1 MKLSSIHVKSLAINA
16 SNIST
21 TTIDG
26 ADHYV
31 IRGVVPIVDDIVMN
45 GGLYPAEEIN
55 NSYQSM
61 EGKLMPLSHPK
72 VDGNYVSANDP
83 RAVNKYHAG
92 AWAQNVSKA
101 GDKVVM
107 DVYVNKAVAESK
119 PDGKRLIDRL
129 DGMVANT
136 NTDPIHVSTGLLTNK
151 ETKAGESKGKKH
163 SWIAR
168 NMRFDHVAILL
179 DEPGAGT
186 PEQGVGMFVNADG
199 EQGQVENA
207 SITEAANSLRDG
219 VWNKVKFFLS
229 NTSQMS
235 FDDIYQALR
244 MAIKSDDKT
253 WRYIVSVWPDHFVYE
268 QDSDGLPPKL
278 FDQKYLIAD
287 GAATL
292 VGNPEEVE
300 RKPTEYVIK
309 TNGAENPMKDMIV
322 NALKAKG
329 KPTEGKTDA
338 ELFDAFNQMNAEE
351 AAAKA
356 ETPEEK
362 AARLK
367 KEADDKATK
376 DKANNSEQ
384 APAWFAP
391 FAEKLNGIETS
402 LTANADKDK
411 SVKRAAV
418 KEKFGLDDTV
428 VNAMDGAALDGMYA
442 KCQTSQGLN
451 PGFNNNSQ
459 AGDQWADYDL
469 NAGMEQEKK

>member
-16 SNIST
+16 SNISM

-55 NSYQSM
+55 NSYKSM

-119 PDGKRLIDRL
+119 PDGKRLIERL

-186 PEQGVGMFVNADG
+186 PEEGVGMFVNADG

-268 QDSDGLPPKL
+268 QDSDGSPPKL

-351 AAAKA
+351 AAAKT

-367 KEADDKATK
+367 KETDDKAAK

-411 SVKRAAV
+411 SIKRAAV
-418 KEKFGLDDTV
+418 KEKFGLDDTA

-451 PGFNNNSQ
+451 PGFNTNSQ